1 MFQRMVPPKFSTHED
16 CREAV
21 CCCCGVKTDK
31 KRISVRE
38 EALVVEFA
46 KKEYDSKVQSYPAGL
61 CLNCRRN
68 LFQCAKNKKDKVD
81 WDWIGRA
88 HPKLL
93 WDNFELSTERYDP
106 CTHSDVTCTL
116 CQVARYNPIGRKK
129 VSKFAKPKLG
139 AKGEPIVQPK
149 TRVSP
154 KKICPKCMAET
165 GPGLPHSQSQ
175 CTSKSAKKN
184 IVEMIAKESVCEGAG
199 ADFVCIT

>member
-61 CLNCRRN
+61 CLNCRRH

-88 HPKLL
+88 YPKLL
-93 WDNFELSTERYDP
+93 WDKFELSTERYDP

-129 VSKFAKPKLG
+129 VSKFVL
-139 AKGEPIVQPK
+139 
-149 TRVSP
+149 
-154 KKICPKCMAET
+154 
-165 GPGLPHSQSQ
+165 SQ
-175 CTSKSAKKN
+175 
-184 IVEMIAKESVCEGAG
+184 
-199 ADFVCIT
+199 

>member
-129 VSKFAKPKLG
+129 VSKFIL
-139 AKGEPIVQPK
+139 
-149 TRVSP
+149 
-154 KKICPKCMAET
+154 
-165 GPGLPHSQSQ
+165 SQ
-175 CTSKSAKKN
+175 
-184 IVEMIAKESVCEGAG
+184 
-199 ADFVCIT
+199 

>member
-1 MFQRMVPPKFSTHED
+1 MVPPKFSTHED

-61 CLNCRRN
+61 CLNCRRH

-116 CQVARYNPIGRKK
+116 CQVAEG
-129 VSKFAKPKLG
+129 S
-139 AKGEPIVQPK
+139 QQ
-149 TRVSP
+149 
-154 KKICPKCMAET
+154 IC
-165 GPGLPHSQSQ
+165 LISINIHHNSRLSF
-175 CTSKSAKKN
+175 KN
-184 IVEMIAKESVCEGAG
+184 I
-199 ADFVCIT
+199 CIRTLSPDRLSLH

>member
-93 WDNFELSTERYDP
+93 WE
-106 CTHSDVTCTL
+106 
-116 CQVARYNPIGRKK
+116 QG
-129 VSKFAKPKLG
+129 SKAYL
-139 AKGEPIVQPK
+139 ED
-149 TRVSP
+149 
-154 KKICPKCMAET
+154 
-165 GPGLPHSQSQ
+165 PHS
-175 CTSKSAKKN
+175 CLPCRG
-184 IVEMIAKESVCEGAG
+184 IPR
-199 ADFVCIT
+199 